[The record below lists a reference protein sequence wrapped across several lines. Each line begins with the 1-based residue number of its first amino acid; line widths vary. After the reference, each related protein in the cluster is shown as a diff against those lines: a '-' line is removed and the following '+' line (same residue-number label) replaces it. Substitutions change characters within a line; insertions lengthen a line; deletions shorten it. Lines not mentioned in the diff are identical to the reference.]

1 MSNCY
6 VRSDPADPKSPKICT
21 KGFPY
26 PIMDETLI
34 VFPLQSEDERKKY
47 VDQFEENISQS
58 SEEKMDYIDKCKVNY
73 VKIKA
78 ILDAL
83 AYVQVKKLRSNEP
96 FPLENKLEQL
106 LKASKMTHIQFVI
119 NSYALIS
126 YITAYMMKA
135 NAKISKLLKTAIEE
149 VQTKTNLTQR
159 QKLQSVAN
167 CWHNGSEISAQ
178 EYVYHLMSMPLSH

>member
-1 MSNCY
+1 
-6 VRSDPADPKSPKICT
+6 
-21 KGFPY
+21 
-26 PIMDETLI
+26 MD
-34 VFPLQSEDERKKY
+34 
-47 VDQFEENISQS
+47 
-58 SEEKMDYIDKCKVNY
+58 
-73 VKIKA
+73 
-78 ILDAL
+78 
-83 AYVQVKKLRSNEP
+83 
-96 FPLENKLEQL
+96 
-106 LKASKMTHIQFVI
+106 IQFLI

-167 CWHNGSEISAQ
+167 CWQNGSEISAQ